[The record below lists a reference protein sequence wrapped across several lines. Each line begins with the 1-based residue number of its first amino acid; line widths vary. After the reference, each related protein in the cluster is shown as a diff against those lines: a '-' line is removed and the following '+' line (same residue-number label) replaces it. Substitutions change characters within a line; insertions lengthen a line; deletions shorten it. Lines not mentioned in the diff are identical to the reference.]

1 MSPDDEDLF
10 GIDTGQSEDP
20 HNADDG
26 STAPVVPSNR
36 QSKAEPGSTP
46 QERGTGHLL
55 TSMISRVPKARA
67 KRLVVDTFGKT
78 ARKTPNVKAA
88 AREAGVHP
96 DTVRRW
102 IREGMPKQSAAADRL
117 RAAWADSPKGRRASI
132 SPERRN
138 AFKKGGSSLFS
149 GSLTGHIWVDTDDPR
164 NGEER
169 KTNFTM
175 DADNAAELNQALL
188 DGDDERAHD
197 IFESNLHGFGS
208 KVHIDFTDVR
218 WDGLP

>member
-10 GIDTGQSEDP
+10 GIDTGQSEAP
-20 HNADDG
+20 SEPDDG
-26 STAPVVPSNR
+26 STAPVVSSHR
-36 QSKAEPGSTP
+36 RSKSEPGSTP
-46 QERGTGHLL
+46 QERGTKNLL
-55 TSMISRVPKARA
+55 TSMITRVPKAQA
-67 KRLVVDTFGKT
+67 KRLVVETFGKT
-78 ARKTPNVKAA
+78 AKKTPNVKAA

-102 IREGMPKQSAAADRL
+102 IREGMPKQSAGADRL

-132 SPERRN
+132 SPERRK
-138 AFKKGGSSLFS
+138 AFKSGSSLFS

-164 NGEER
+164 NGDER

-175 DADNAAELNQALL
+175 DADKAAELNQALL
-188 DGDDERAHD
+188 DGDDERAHE

-208 KVHIDFTDVR
+208 QVHIDFTDVR